1 MLVWNLVPWMWF
13 CSMINHTSHQNST
26 FLWMLLPLSP
36 LQKIIRLME
45 ELSDSATIKFLK
57 TYMGAGLTMGFPAH
71 LFHQKGNI
79 LHLTPLKTQTLPYP
93 MLESLYHHPRCDFCC
108 LFLPRLPPLVYI
120 FGHLWF
126 FVVIFSV
133 CCPYLYHFPVISW
146 NGSYDRQVSPCYIGY
161 QIYLECFFITKF
173 SRFLTPIYG
182 FFFFFLILYFI
193 YGQTLICWAP
203 FFTFFRFH
211 DKTN

>member
-36 LQKIIRLME
+36 LQKIVRLME

-57 TYMGAGLTMGFPAH
+57 TYMGAGLRMSFPAH
-71 LFHQKGNI
+71 LFHQKGKYPPSYSSQDSNF
-79 LHLTPLKTQTLPYP
+79 TLPHAGV
-93 MLESLYHHPRCDFCC
+93 SLSSSP
-108 LFLPRLPPLVYI
+108 LWLLLPVSSSSPSLKVYI

-133 CCPYLYHFPVISW
+133 CCAPICTIFLWLVEMVAITGRYHLVILGIKSTW
-146 NGSYDRQVSPCYIGY
+146 NAS
-161 QIYLECFFITKF
+161 L
-173 SRFLTPIYG
+173 
-182 FFFFFLILYFI
+182 
-193 YGQTLICWAP
+193 
-203 FFTFFRFH
+203 
-211 DKTN
+211 